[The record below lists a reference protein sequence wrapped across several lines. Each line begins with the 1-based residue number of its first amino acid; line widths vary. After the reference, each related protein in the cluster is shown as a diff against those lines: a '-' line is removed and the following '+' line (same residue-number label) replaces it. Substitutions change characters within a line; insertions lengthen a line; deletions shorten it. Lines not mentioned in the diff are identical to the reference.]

1 MNRQKQSK
9 INQLLAS
16 WPANT
21 VATYPCLE
29 QQGISRQLL
38 SAYKKSGWIRSVGQ
52 GAYARLNEDVDWM
65 GALYAIQEQLRLNV
79 HAGGKTALQL
89 KGYAHFLP
97 MGNRPHVFLLGSRV
111 TKLPSWFQ
119 KHDWAARIEYTMTNL
134 FFGTDA
140 GLTKY
145 EQDTFAI
152 SISTPERAIMELL
165 YLVTQK
171 QSFEEAGQLM
181 EGLTTLRPKLIQQLL
196 EECSSIKVKRLFLF
210 LAEHYDHA
218 WVRELDISKV
228 DLGSGK
234 RLVAK
239 NGCFARKY
247 AITVPKSFCEEGEVT
262 GE

>member
-97 MGNRPHVFLLGSRV
+97 MGKQSQVFLFGSSA

-119 KHDWAARIEYTMTNL
+119 KYDWAARIEYAMTNL
-134 FFGTDA
+134 FSGTDA

-181 EGLTTLRPKLIQQLL
+181 EGLTTLRPTLVSELL
-196 EECSSIKVKRLFLF
+196 ERCNSVKVKRLFLF
-210 LAEHYDHA
+210 LAEYYNHS
-218 WVRELDISKV
+218 WVSELNVSKV

-234 RLVAK
+234 RLVVK
-239 NGCFARKY
+239 TGCFDKKY
-247 AITVPKSFCEEGEVT
+247 GITIPKSFCVEEG
-262 GE
+262 GSI